1 MLLHL
6 CEHDKTLM
14 WYTMMVKRHGEG
26 GRKDS
31 VTAVILHL
39 PSSPWINN
47 SDLSGNWFGCILL
60 TEISDF
66 YDFFFSAESSPD
78 SRGSGEDSFSKVS
91 LSLACF
97 IPGQLTQVYL
107 AHYSDC
113 QSIRLEGVYFNC
125 LDRSLIHNPWVNF
138 LPGLVT

>member
-39 PSSPWINN
+39 SSSPWINN

-125 LDRSLIHNPWVNF
+125 LDRSLIYNPWVNF